1 MLSLQ
6 SVHVEQFLPQAGGQ
20 PLPAQA
26 EQKPTEDAASFL
38 DLLRAEQRTDDDGQ
52 KNVSRMNDEQPKQ
65 QSDEKRAEKA
75 DDNAVCEARQRDEK
89 PRVSKKQDED
99 GQDAVPAG
107 AEMLLAAVTPERLA
121 EIPVVP
127 VADDDVAA
135 QAEKNSDREAVGVKL
150 TNFSWQ
156 YASEREPAET
166 VAAEDEIIVPLTDEN
181 ALVLSPDGG
190 LDEAVA
196 ANVQEIVAENQPA
209 ALLADVQPLAIK
221 TDDTAEI
228 PADGTKKN
236 GPETKN
242 KPRIAV
248 TDLRTVRQAVAPETE
263 KAVGKAQQKNGADFA
278 FAQKDAPSVQMT
290 MDMVGAADVG
300 KNITS
305 ANTQT
310 AAAHGSNFQA
320 MLANAVQEN
329 APDFVKAGSIVLR
342 DGNQGAINVI
352 LRPES
357 LGNVKISLSLSDKVI
372 TGQITVQSQEAYNA
386 FRDSIDTLRAAFAQS
401 GFEAQ
406 GFDLS
411 FAGGQQ
417 FAQSQQDWQNPEFAV
432 RADKSYGDFVAG
444 EIESDMTD
452 YAVSDYGV
460 NIVA

>member
-20 PLPAQA
+20 PLSVQA
-26 EQKPTEDAASFL
+26 EQKPAEDAVSFL
-38 DLLRAEQRTDDDGQ
+38 DLLHAEQQADDDGQ
-52 KNVSRMNDEQPKQ
+52 KNVSRMSDEQPKQ

-75 DDNAVCEARQRDEK
+75 DDTAVCEARPRDEK
-89 PRVSKKQDED
+89 LRVSKKQDED
-99 GQDAVPAG
+99 GQDAIPAG
-107 AEMLLAAVTPERLA
+107 AESLLAAVTPEHLA
-121 EIPVVP
+121 EIPVMPMAV
-127 VADDDVAA
+127 DDAAA
-135 QAEKNSDREAVGVKL
+135 QAEKISDRETVGMKL

-156 YASEREPAET
+156 YAQEREPAET
-166 VAAEDEIIVPLTDEN
+166 VAAGDEAIVPLTDEN
-181 ALVLSPDGG
+181 MIALSPDGG
-190 LDEAVA
+190 LDEALA
-196 ANVQEIVAENQPA
+196 ANVQELAAENQPA
-209 ALLADVQPLAIK
+209 LMAEAQPVVLKA
-221 TDDTAEI
+221 DDTAEI
-228 PADGTKKN
+228 PADGAKKN
-236 GPETKN
+236 MPETKN

-248 TDLRTVRQAVAPETE
+248 TDLRTERQAVAPETE

-278 FAQKDAPSVQMT
+278 FAQKDGASVQMT
-290 MDMVGAADVG
+290 MDMVGAADAG

-329 APDFVKAGSIVLR
+329 APDFVRAGSIVLR

-411 FAGGQQ
+411 FAGNQQ

-444 EIESDMTD
+444 EVESDMAD

>member
-6 SVHVEQFLPQAGGQ
+6 SVHVEQVLPQAGGQ

-26 EQKPTEDAASFL
+26 EQKPADTAASFF

-52 KNVSRMNDEQPKQ
+52 KNVSRMNDGQPNQ

-75 DDNAVCEARQRDEK
+75 DDTAVCEARPRDEN

-99 GQDAVPAG
+99 SQDAVPADT
-107 AEMLLAAVTPERLA
+107 ESLLAAVTPERLA
-121 EIPVVP
+121 EIPVVA
-127 VADDDVAA
+127 VADDDAAA
-135 QAEKNSDREAVGVKL
+135 QAEKISDRETVGMKL

-156 YASEREPAET
+156 YAPEREPAET
-166 VAAEDEIIVPLTDEN
+166 VAAEDEIIVPLADEN
-181 ALVLSPDGG
+181 ALALSPDGG
-190 LDEAVA
+190 LDETVA
-196 ANVQEIVAENQPA
+196 AHAQEIVAENQS

-221 TDDTAEI
+221 TNDTAEI
-228 PADGTKKN
+228 PADGAKK
-236 GPETKN
+236 GVSETKN

-263 KAVGKAQQKNGADFA
+263 KAVGKAQQKNGTDFA
-278 FAQKDAPSVQMT
+278 FEQKDGASVQMT
-290 MDMVGAADVG
+290 MDMVGAADAG

-432 RADKSYGDFVAG
+432 RADKSYGDFVTG
-444 EIESDMTD
+444 EVESDMAD

>member
-26 EQKPTEDAASFL
+26 EQKPAEDAVSFL
-38 DLLRAEQRTDDDGQ
+38 DLLHAEQHADDDGQ
-52 KNVSRMNDEQPKQ
+52 KNVLRMSDEQPNQ

-75 DDNAVCEARQRDEK
+75 DDTAVCEARPRDEK

-99 GQDAVPAG
+99 GQDAIPAG
-107 AEMLLAAVTPERLA
+107 AETLLAAVTPERLA

-127 VADDDVAA
+127 VVDDAAAA
-135 QAEKNSDREAVGVKL
+135 QAEKISDRETVGMKL

-156 YASEREPAET
+156 YVQERELAET
-166 VAAEDEIIVPLTDEN
+166 VAAGDEVIVPLTDEN
-181 ALVLSPDGG
+181 ALALSPDGG
-190 LDEAVA
+190 LDEALA
-196 ANVQEIVAENQPA
+196 ANVQELAAENQPA
-209 ALLADVQPLAIK
+209 FMADAQPVVLKA
-221 TDDTAEI
+221 DDMAEI
-228 PADGTKKN
+228 PADGAKKN
-236 GPETKN
+236 KPETKN

-248 TDLRTVRQAVAPETE
+248 TDLRTERQAVAPETE

-278 FAQKDAPSVQMT
+278 FAQKDGASVQMT
-290 MDMVGAADVG
+290 MDMVGAADAG

-305 ANTQT
+305 ANTQA

-444 EIESDMTD
+444 EVESDMAD

>member
-6 SVHVEQFLPQAGGQ
+6 SVHVEQFLPQAGAQ
-20 PLPAQA
+20 PLSAQA
-26 EQKPTEDAASFL
+26 EQKPADDADSFL
-38 DLLRAEQRTDDDGQ
+38 DLLRAEQHVDDDGQ
-52 KNVSRMNDEQPKQ
+52 PEQ
-65 QSDEKRAEKA
+65 QSDEKITEKA
-75 DDNAVCEARQRDEK
+75 DDNAVCEARPHDEK
-89 PRVSKKQDED
+89 PRISKKQDED
-99 GQDAVPAG
+99 GQDTIPTG
-107 AEMLLAAVTPERLA
+107 AEALLAAVTVDRPG

-127 VADDDVAA
+127 TADDDAA
-135 QAEKNSDREAVGVKL
+135 VRAEKLSDREKVGMKL
-150 TNFSWQ
+150 TDVSWQ
-156 YASEREPAET
+156 YAQEREPAET
-166 VAAEDEIIVPLTDEN
+166 VAAADETIVPLADEH
-181 ALVLSPDGG
+181 ALAFSPDSE
-190 LDEAVA
+190 LDEDMTAP
-196 ANVQEIVAENQPA
+196 VQELVAENQA
-209 ALLADVQPLAIK
+209 ALLADAQPAVIK
-221 TDDTAEI
+221 TEGMKEIHADDA
-228 PADGTKKN
+228 KK
-236 GPETKN
+236 GVPEAKN

-248 TDLRTVRQAVAPETE
+248 TDLRTQRQEVAPETE

-278 FAQKDAPSVQMT
+278 FAQKDGASVQMT
-290 MDMVGAADVG
+290 MDMVGAVDAG

-386 FRDSIDTLRAAFAQS
+386 FRDSIDTLKAAFAQS

-432 RADKSYGDFVAG
+432 RADKHYGDFVAG
-444 EIESDMTD
+444 EIEADMAD

>member
-6 SVHVEQFLPQAGGQ
+6 SVHVEQFLPQAGAQ
-20 PLPAQA
+20 PLSAQA
-26 EQKPTEDAASFL
+26 EQKPADDADSFL
-38 DLLRAEQRTDDDGQ
+38 DLLRAEQHVDDDGQ
-52 KNVSRMNDEQPKQ
+52 KNVSRMNDGQPEQ
-65 QSDEKRAEKA
+65 QSDERITEKA
-75 DDNAVCEARQRDEK
+75 DDNAVCEARPRDEK
-89 PRVSKKQDED
+89 PRISKKQDED
-99 GQDAVPAG
+99 GQDTIPTG
-107 AEMLLAAVTPERLA
+107 AEALLAAVTVDRPG
-121 EIPVVP
+121 EIPAVP
-127 VADDDVAA
+127 TADDDAA
-135 QAEKNSDREAVGVKL
+135 VRAEKLSDRETVGMKL
-150 TNFSWQ
+150 TDVSWQ
-156 YASEREPAET
+156 YAQEREPAET
-166 VAAEDEIIVPLTDEN
+166 VAAADETIVPLADEH
-181 ALVLSPDGG
+181 ALAFSPDSE
-190 LDEAVA
+190 LDEDMTAP
-196 ANVQEIVAENQPA
+196 VQELVAENQA
-209 ALLADVQPLAIK
+209 ALLADAQPAVIK
-221 TDDTAEI
+221 TEGMKEIHADDA
-228 PADGTKKN
+228 KK
-236 GPETKN
+236 GVPEAKN

-248 TDLRTVRQAVAPETE
+248 TDLRTQRQEVAPETE

-278 FAQKDAPSVQMT
+278 FAQKDGASVQMT
-290 MDMVGAADVG
+290 MDMVGAVDAG

-386 FRDSIDTLRAAFAQS
+386 FRDSIDTLKAAFAQS

-432 RADKSYGDFVAG
+432 RADKHYGDFVAG
-444 EIESDMTD
+444 EIEADMAD